1 MSREDFLG
9 LFLFGRFDQFI
20 MRYLAFLKI
29 DRAIEMGDKFGSEK
43 AHIQWKRAEQKILYG
58 RSLTRQQKER
68 LEEVSGGNKSRE
80 INIVKW
86 LIAGE
91 LTRSGQLKVN
101 TKLRIGLSCAAI
113 LGLILT
119 LALLSMVSNEVFTEN
134 DVGLLTA
141 AVFVLL
147 NGSIAV
153 IPATFLPYR
162 SLAPLIAFKGPKKLE
177 DLGNVDDRRK
187 AS

>member
-1 MSREDFLG
+1 MSKEDFLG
-9 LFLFGRFDQFI
+9 LFLFGRFDQLV

-29 DRAIEMGDKFGSEK
+29 DRAIEMGDKFGAER
-43 AHIQWKRAEQKILYG
+43 AHTQWMRAEQRISYG

-91 LTRSGQLKVN
+91 LTRSGQLKIN
-101 TKLRIGLSCAAI
+101 TKLRIGLSCAVI
-113 LGLILT
+113 LVLISA
-119 LALLSMVSNEVFTEN
+119 LAWLSMISSEVFTEN

-147 NGSIAV
+147 NASIAV
-153 IPATFLPYR
+153 IPATFLLYR
-162 SLAPLIAFKGPKKLE
+162 CLAPLSALWSPKKSE
-177 DLGNVDDRRK
+177 DLGDVDDRRK